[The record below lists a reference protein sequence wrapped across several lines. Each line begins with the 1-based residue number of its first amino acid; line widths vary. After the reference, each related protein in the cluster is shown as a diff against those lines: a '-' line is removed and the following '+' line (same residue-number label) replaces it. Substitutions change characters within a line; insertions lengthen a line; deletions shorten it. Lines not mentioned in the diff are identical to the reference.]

1 MKTSK
6 KVLGVVIALAMLLN
20 IFTMFSFALGTESAV
35 DLTMRVDK
43 ASYAPG
49 ETVTITL
56 SEQVIP
62 IVGEMTIAGNYAI
75 GYDSSVI
82 EMLTTDPDKI
92 DLVADH
98 GFVDLQPGFDNSI
111 SGLTYTDTNVNVQG
125 DTIDATYGW
134 DSVTVLQVAFDG
146 VTSFDATTTPVDL
159 CTFQMKLSDTVA
171 PGDYVIGFNRGSYE
185 SMNGYSADITFGG
198 IYGLQDDPESPL
210 YNYGVDCHYSFGTA
224 TIHVGAAGPVVDKAA
239 QQVKFTPD
247 GASVADDFKLRVK
260 SVITDAD
267 WDAYFANTGV
277 ASASTDAIQ
286 SVGIVA
292 YKGTTGFDG
301 DVAKGVVNGT
311 PAANYEAAQTTYI
324 QKADDASDA
333 YFGAIIN
340 LKHSTCD
347 YDITYMGFVK
357 YLDDSGAPQ
366 VIFYPA
372 SYVAGVSTNYEMAK
386 NAFLGA

>member
-6 KVLGVVIALAMLLN
+6 KVLGVVIALAMLVN
-20 IFTMFSFALGTESAV
+20 IFTMFSFALGSDSAV

-49 ETVTITL
+49 EIVTITV
-56 SEQVIP
+56 SEIVLP
-62 IVGEMTIAGNYAI
+62 VVGEMTIAGNYAI
-75 GYDSSVI
+75 GHDSSVI
-82 EMLTTDPDKI
+82 DMLTTVPEEN
-92 DLVADH
+92 DLVANH
-98 GFVDLQPGFDNSI
+98 NFVALQPGFDNSI
-111 SGLTYTDTNVNVQG
+111 SGIGWSEDNVAMG
-125 DTIDATYGW
+125 DTIDTGYGW
-134 DSVTVLQVAFDG
+134 DKTTVLQVAFDA
-146 VTSFDATTTPVDL
+146 VTSFDATSGVDL
-159 CTFQMKLSDTVA
+159 FTFQMKLSDTVA
-171 PGDYVIGFNRGSYE
+171 PGDYVIGFNRGTYE
-185 SMNGYSADITFGG
+185 NYNGYSADITNGG
-198 IYGLQDDPESPL
+198 VYGLYDD
-210 YNYGVDCHYSFGTA
+210 YGYGTACNYSFGTA

-247 GASVADDFKLRVK
+247 GAGVADDFKLRVK

-267 WDAYFANTGV
+267 WDAYFANTGD
-277 ASASTDAIQ
+277 ASATTDAIQ

-311 PAANYEAAQTTYI
+311 SAANYEAAQTTYI

-372 SYVAGVSTNYEMAK
+372 SYVAGVSTNYDMAK